1 MIKPF
6 YEEEFDVREYI
17 NKRILEINSLSDRM
31 LYREMTEAFMI
42 ELFEKHRQDCMNLV
56 QKVLDEVSQSDTH
69 CDISIGLIELEEV
82 IKMRDKRCTKEEVE
96 KELFSEIERVNQCF
110 KNIEKFTKYV
120 EDKRY
125 KDERDKNDKLSLID
139 ANHSSIIKFKLDII
153 RYKYTLGAELS
164 ELREEYLVLL
174 DQVDKT
180 SYNCGFND
188 CSVLALGIL
197 FEEGIEKFE
206 KLISI
211 MDRVKKHDLM
221 YDYIVNACGLKRKFY
236 SDSFQDDD
244 FEFMKEVIELAQK
257 DKEQASKKLVYHFKT
272 NWNDSTRPYGN
283 WLWDCAAIVKILKLD
298 DSELKDNPHYPYEL
312 AHYKNEM
319 EFIPEKMLD
328 FPKESYKKGIPE
340 YPRLEKLIPAKFHEM
355 TNNFFVDF
363 KTLSDEDFCEKYEL
377 DWLDPD
383 EYAKQKDDPE
393 VFGTNLIYF
402 LTDSGYILGFEK
414 LDDLEHVDL
423 YKNFWGR
430 RKVKPVRFDLKC
442 DCYYIAYVPKSVKLK
457 SIFGVKIEEVKD
469 LKELDQYQEYL
480 GQFDNE

>member
-1 MIKPF
+1 
-6 YEEEFDVREYI
+6 
-17 NKRILEINSLSDRM
+17 
-31 LYREMTEAFMI
+31 
-42 ELFEKHRQDCMNLV
+42 
-56 QKVLDEVSQSDTH
+56 
-69 CDISIGLIELEEV
+69 
-82 IKMRDKRCTKEEVE
+82 MRDKRCIREEEEKKLNHLIKEVGDDF
-96 KELFSEIERVNQCF
+96 KRIE
-110 KNIEKFTKYV
+110 EFTKYV
-120 EDKRY
+120 EDKLY
-125 KDERDKNDKLSLID
+125 KNDYDKNDKLSLID
-139 ANHSSIIKFKLDII
+139 TNHSSIIKLKLDII
-153 RYKYTLGAELS
+153 RYKYTLGVELS

-180 SYNCGFND
+180 SYNFGFRD

-197 FEEGIEKFE
+197 FEEGLEKFE

-221 YDYIVNACGLKRKFY
+221 YDYIVNACGFKRKFY
-236 SDSFQDDD
+236 SDVFWDDD

-319 EFIPEKMLD
+319 EFMPEKMLD
-328 FPKESYKKGIPE
+328 FPKETYKKGIPE

-363 KTLSDEDFCEKYEL
+363 KTLSDEEFCEKYEL

-383 EYAKQKDDPE
+383 EYAEQKDDPE

-402 LTDSGYILGFEK
+402 LTDNGYILGFEK

-457 SIFGVKIEEVKD
+457 SIFGIKIDEVKD

-480 GQFDNE
+480 GQFDD